1 MCPNFISHI
10 RKYVE
15 LDETELPILYKY
27 IKQIQVEKKEL
38 LLEEGQICKSNYFV
52 EQGCLR
58 MYYINNKAEEQTFQ
72 FALENWWMTDF
83 FSFIDQTP
91 SQYYIQAIEKSEI
104 IYIDTHSQDE
114 LFSKLPQLESYF
126 RNVLQRLSAAN
137 QVRLKNIYEL
147 SKEEIFYNFN
157 SSFPDFVQR
166 VPQYMLASY
175 LGITAEY
182 VSRLR
187 KKKP

>member
-1 MCPNFISHI
+1 MYQNLICHI

-15 LDETELPILYKY
+15 LNESEIPILYKH
-27 IKQIQVEKKEL
+27 IKQIHVEKKDF

-52 EQGCLR
+52 EKGCLR
-58 MYYINNKAEEQTFQ
+58 MFYINNKAEEQTFQ

-91 SQYYIQAIEKSEI
+91 SEYYIQAIEKSEI
-104 IYIDTHSQDE
+104 LFIDKHTQDE
-114 LFSKLPQLESYF
+114 LLCELPQLERYF
-126 RNVLQRLSAAN
+126 RNVSQRVSAAN
-137 QVRLKNIYEL
+137 QLRLKNIYEL
-147 SKEEIFYNFN
+147 SKEEMFHNFN
-157 SSFPDFVQR
+157 SSFPEFVQR

-175 LGITAEY
+175 LGISAEY

-187 KKKP
+187 KKNP